1 MTPPLSSPKPF
12 QPDGNAQA
20 HRGFFFSF
28 FFFNPF
34 TLLFPPL
41 DRQLALPDRPCSCAI
56 QTPHSTPSEGN
67 AWVSTHACWE
77 PETPLPPQT
86 SPVRWVLKD
95 HATVRLA
102 QSKAHASEQACG
114 PASARTGEEP
124 THKHVSENLPS
135 EVVCSLPNRCLNRT
149 RLLSGGRLFRSR
161 LWSDCYRL
169 GLAELYY
176 SCAGVAFESQTSRVP
191 ATILFKP

>member
-1 MTPPLSSPKPF
+1 MTAAQACWVAPSLSTPAPRKRTDPPRSPPSVPPTHPMTRIRDPAPF
-12 QPDGNAQA
+12 QSEALPSRWQCAGAP
-20 HRGFFFSF
+20 GFF

-102 QSKAHASEQACG
+102 QSKAHASEQAWGG
-114 PASARTGEEP
+114 PHLGS
-124 THKHVSENLPS
+124 
-135 EVVCSLPNRCLNRT
+135 NRRKT
-149 RLLSGGRLFRSR
+149 
-161 LWSDCYRL
+161 D
-169 GLAELYY
+169 
-176 SCAGVAFESQTSRVP
+176 SQTRFREL
-191 ATILFKP
+191 AR